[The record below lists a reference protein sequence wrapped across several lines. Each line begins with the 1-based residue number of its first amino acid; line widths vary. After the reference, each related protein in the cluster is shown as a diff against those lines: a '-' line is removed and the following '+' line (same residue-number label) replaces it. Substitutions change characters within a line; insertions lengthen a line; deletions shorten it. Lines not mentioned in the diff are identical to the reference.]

1 MGLFKAYDVRG
12 VVPDQLNPDVAFR
25 IGWAFARHIG
35 EESHQPAIAVGM
47 DARPSSPAI
56 TQAFCDG
63 LAAGDA
69 KPEFIGPCSTPMLYY
84 AVAGRTAKAAGG
96 AMITA
101 SHNPAR
107 YNGIKFCRED
117 AIPIAS
123 NTGLADIEAL
133 SASAPEPSRPY
144 RSPLRI
150 DAAGHTGDV
159 PCPLGFDAPLWSGY
173 VQHLRQFVK
182 RMPENLHV
190 AVDTANGMGGAYL
203 GFLRSLGLNLH
214 VIHGEFDGTF
224 PNHEAN
230 PSKLDNLKPLV
241 RLAHDMGCNMGIAFD
256 GDADRAVFIDH
267 TGTPIGQDM
276 ITALLGVEALR
287 RNKGGSVLY
296 DLRSSRAVAEA
307 IEAAGGRAVRER
319 VGHSFMK
326 QTMRKVGCVFGGE
339 LAGHY
344 YFKDNFYA
352 DSAIIAVIE
361 VLNAMGRSGEPLA
374 ELIRPLRKYVQTGEV
389 NFKVEDA
396 QALFARVQEQFK
408 GAKVDTLDGITVQ
421 YPDWWFNLR
430 ASNTEPYVRLNLEAA
445 TREQLKEKFEQLAA
459 VLGHAEE

>member
-12 VVPDQLNPDVAFR
+12 VVPDQLNPDMAFR
-25 IGWAFARHIG
+25 IGWAFARHLG
-35 EESHQPAIAVGM
+35 EETHQPLVAVGM

-63 LAAGDA
+63 LLAGDA
-69 KPEFIGPCSTPMLYY
+69 KVEFVGPCSTPMLYF
-84 AVAGRTAKAAGG
+84 AVAGREVKCHGG

-117 AIPIAS
+117 AIPIAN

-133 SASAPEPSRPY
+133 CASAPEPQRPY
-144 RSPLRI
+144 RSELTVTLSGNH
-150 DAAGHTGDV
+150 ADV
-159 PCPLGFDAPLWSGY
+159 PAPLGFDARLWEGY
-173 VQHLRQFVK
+173 MAHLRRFVR
-182 RMPENLHV
+182 RMPEGLHV

-203 GFLRSLGLNLH
+203 GFLRSLGLKVHTLN
-214 VIHGEFDGTF
+214 GEFDGTF

-230 PSKLDNLKPLV
+230 PSKLDNLKPLMALS
-241 RLAHDMGCNMGIAFD
+241 RDMGCNLGIAFD

-267 TGTPIGQDM
+267 SATPVGQDM
-276 ITALLGVEALR
+276 VTALLGVETLR
-287 RNKGGSVLY
+287 RNKGGAVLY

-326 QTMRKVGCVFGGE
+326 QTMRKVGCVVGGE

-361 VLNAMGRSGEPLA
+361 ILNAMGRSGEPLA
-374 ELIRPLRKYVQTGEV
+374 ELIKPLRKYVQTGEV
-389 NFKVEDA
+389 NFRVDDA
-396 QALFARVQEQFK
+396 EALFAKVQDQFK
-408 GAKVDTLDGITVQ
+408 GGKIDTLDGITVQ

-430 ASNTEPYVRLNLEAA
+430 ASNTEPYVRLNLEAS
-445 TREQLKEKFEQLAA
+445 TTEQLREKFDQLTAL
-459 VLGHAEE
+459 LGKIED